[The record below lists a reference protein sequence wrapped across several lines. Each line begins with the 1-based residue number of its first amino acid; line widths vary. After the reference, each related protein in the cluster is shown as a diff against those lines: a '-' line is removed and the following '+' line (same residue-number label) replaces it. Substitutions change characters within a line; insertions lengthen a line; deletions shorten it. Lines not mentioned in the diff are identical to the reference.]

1 VDQMNFKPTPPPE
14 LTEKQ
19 KQSPLMK
26 YYNMDIEPVPA
37 DLVEQVMK
45 MTYSDNLPGTP
56 VEELNKMFDEGYT
69 DSEFG
74 FYTLPDGGTMFA
86 NLTPFPGVTPEMFD
100 WWFAWH
106 GLDSLRYTIWNK
118 DEHYYC
124 QTQNVE
130 QALDT
135 SLSLRERFWDTQHE
149 IKESIVPGG
158 PAIPVRLHFVNPT
171 ELGFDGEKLKDYNG
185 TIICTPGPPSLMI
198 HFFRGTPEGGEL
210 RTRFYSGYRAA
221 NGVVERLPADPNRPS
236 MGGDMGSRMML
247 LHNIKEYRHLA
258 KILPSLYAEYKDN
271 FTVDLD

>member
-1 VDQMNFKPTPPPE
+1 MNFKPTPPPE

-37 DLVEQVMK
+37 DLAEQVMK

-106 GLDSLRYTIWNK
+106 GLD
-118 DEHYYC
+118 
-124 QTQNVE
+124 QQ
-130 QALDT
+130 
-135 SLSLRERFWDTQHE
+135 ER
-149 IKESIVPGG
+149 
-158 PAIPVRLHFVNPT
+158 
-171 ELGFDGEKLKDYNG
+171 
-185 TIICTPGPPSLMI
+185 
-198 HFFRGTPEGGEL
+198 
-210 RTRFYSGYRAA
+210 
-221 NGVVERLPADPNRPS
+221 
-236 MGGDMGSRMML
+236 
-247 LHNIKEYRHLA
+247 
-258 KILPSLYAEYKDN
+258 
-271 FTVDLD
+271 